1 MPTSI
6 NNYLPSINLH
16 IGNPEDDKNCMMMI
30 VDTSAA
36 IITRNLQYHLWVI
49 PQCSEMVDQYLQC
62 YTDTTYDVVYLL
74 AVFNLKD
81 TN

>member
-36 IITRNLQYHLWVI
+36 IITRNLQYHL
-49 PQCSEMVDQYLQC
+49 
-62 YTDTTYDVVYLL
+62 
-74 AVFNLKD
+74 
-81 TN
+81 